1 MAYIYR
7 RGKVWAYRAYAGK
20 DPVTG
25 KDKQK
30 SKSGFATKKDAQLAA
45 ALFERQFHKGDYI
58 KPSVL
63 SFDDLCT
70 DWEKHYSVDAKESSL
85 RARRIALKHII
96 NDFGHVPI
104 QKITK
109 KA

>member
-1 MAYIYR
+1 MAYLYK
-7 RGKVWAYRAYAGK
+7 RGKTWAYRAYAGK

-58 KPSVL
+58 KPSAL

-70 DWEKHYSVDAKESSL
+70 EWLKHYAVDAKESSI
-85 RARRIALKHII
+85 RSRRVALKHII
-96 NDFGHVPI
+96 KEFEGIPI
-104 QKITK
+104 
-109 KA
+109 